1 MLMRSPRHA
10 PARAQLGVTL
20 VEVMLAVAIG
30 SILMMVA
37 LPAFTTFLQ
46 NARIKNGAET
56 TLQGINLARAE
67 AVRRNSPVRFQ
78 FVSDLTSGC
87 ALSATSL
94 AWVVSVS
101 DPTGACDATPGGTTP
116 PQIVQAKSATEGT
129 DNVTMATTGGSSLVF
144 NGLGRV
150 TGAGIT
156 QIIFRNP
163 VGGACVHEDS
173 TNGKMRCM
181 QLNVSTAGA
190 PRICD
195 PKVTDTTDPRSCS

>member
-1 MLMRSPRHA
+1 MLRRAPTQV

-46 NARIKNGAET
+46 NARIKNAAET

-67 AVRRNSPVRFQ
+67 AVRRNALVRFQ

-87 ALSATSL
+87 ALSTTSL

-101 DPTGACDATPGGTTP
+101 DPTAACDATPGAATA
-116 PQIVQAKSATEGT
+116 PQIVQVKSAAEGT
-129 DNVTMATTGGSSLVF
+129 ENVTMTTTGGSTLVF
-144 NGLGRV
+144 NGLGRA
-150 TGAGIT
+150 TSAGIT
-156 QIIFRNP
+156 QIVFRNP
-163 VGGACVHEDS
+163 TGGACVHEDS

-181 QLNVSTAGA
+181 QLNVSTSGA